1 VVLRGCATF
10 AGEASEIGF
19 VGAAAPWRGSEFADF
34 PKLWFR
40 ALLAEDSAEWV
51 ESRKKRDKR

>member
-1 VVLRGCATF
+1 MFV
-10 AGEASEIGF
+10 GEASEIGF

-40 ALLAEDSAEWV
+40 ALLTEDSAEWV
-51 ESRKKRDKR
+51 EARKKRDKR